1 MKSSGIVLS
10 RWERRAM
17 RSIGS
22 EGTTSCDNCSN
33 PSGILNAIIHAARSR
48 KIAAAS
54 GTSRTESK
62 PALAQLPSLAPS
74 HLALRF
80 LSPGGRDIG
89 RGCLG
94 NQGRESVARAP
105 CQSGSDRG
113 SEGSFDFAGNGLRC
127 FASLNSSP
135 DESAAADMTGGY
147 GLLLNRG
154 ERPKLL
160 KRCRPGAIRNTFP
173 SPTPHRL
180 TRRRIDD
187 QLPDG
192 AGQILGIM

>member
-1 MKSSGIVLS
+1 
-10 RWERRAM
+10 M

-33 PSGILNAIIHAARSR
+33 PSGILNAISHAARSR
-48 KIAAAS
+48 EIAAAS

-62 PALAQLPSLAPS
+62 AALAQLPSLAPS

-80 LSPGGRDIG
+80 LSPAGRDIG

-94 NQGRESVARAP
+94 NQGWESVARA
-105 CQSGSDRG
+105 QRG
-113 SEGSFDFAGNGLRC
+113 SAGSFDFAGNGSRC

-135 DESAAADMTGGY
+135 DESATADMTGGY
-147 GLLLNRG
+147 GLLLDRG

-160 KRCRPGAIRNTFP
+160 QRCRPGAIRNTFP